1 MDSYLCGDLETNA
14 PPLDQ
19 LHYNISFTCLGRNA
33 RDKGNSPFYSGSGT
47 TFLSNW
53 GHGPIIFPK
62 EAGLRI
68 GDGTHRYIVIE
79 VHLDD
84 VSKQSKGFQLAN
96 VGLRIHTTT
105 NFRKF
110 DASTMLLGDLV
121 SHSYLLKEG
130 IPGMKSNYHFET
142 TCVREC
148 TKKLSNDLIVF
159 GSILH
164 MHKYGRETWSTLY
177 KYNDNGDVKSKQVI
191 DSRQFWNFGL
201 QLGRMDLNLTISPGD
216 SISTHCVYDT
226 TKRSTDVFFGTDS
239 TDEMCVHLIF
249 FYSTGTLKY
258 FRCEYI
264 GGLSLCDTQG
274 NAPTKNKVLRIKNP
288 IPDGDV
294 TIPLPHFAVGK

>member
-130 IPGMKSNYHFET
+130 IPGMKSDYHFET
-142 TCVREC
+142 TCVKEC
-148 TKKLSNDLIVF
+148 TKKLSNICTSMV
-159 GSILH
+159 
-164 MHKYGRETWSTLY
+164 MRYGVLY
-177 KYNDNGDVKSKQVI
+177 TNTK
-191 DSRQFWNFGL
+191 
-201 QLGRMDLNLTISPGD
+201 
-216 SISTHCVYDT
+216 T
-226 TKRSTDVFFGTDS
+226 TA
-239 TDEMCVHLIF
+239 M
-249 FYSTGTLKY
+249 
-258 FRCEYI
+258 
-264 GGLSLCDTQG
+264 
-274 NAPTKNKVLRIKNP
+274 
-288 IPDGDV
+288 
-294 TIPLPHFAVGK
+294 